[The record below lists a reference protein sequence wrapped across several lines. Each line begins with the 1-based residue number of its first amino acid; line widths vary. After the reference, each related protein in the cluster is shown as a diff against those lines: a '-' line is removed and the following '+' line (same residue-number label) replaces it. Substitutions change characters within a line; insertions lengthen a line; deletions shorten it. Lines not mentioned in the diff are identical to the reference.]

1 MVQQLDP
8 HPTAAALRRALHD
21 QDDALADTE
30 GLLARV
36 LEQLNRLID
45 TEFDWRAH
53 TLQMDVR
60 RTRDGLAVLRHRL
73 LPIVNGTDAV

>member
-8 HPTAAALRRALHD
+8 HPTAAALRSALHD
-21 QDDALADTE
+21 QDDTLADTE

-36 LEQLNRLID
+36 LEQLDWLID
-45 TEFDWRAH
+45 TEFDCHVH
-53 TLQMDVR
+53 TLRMDVR

-73 LPIVNGTDAV
+73 LPIVNGTDAL